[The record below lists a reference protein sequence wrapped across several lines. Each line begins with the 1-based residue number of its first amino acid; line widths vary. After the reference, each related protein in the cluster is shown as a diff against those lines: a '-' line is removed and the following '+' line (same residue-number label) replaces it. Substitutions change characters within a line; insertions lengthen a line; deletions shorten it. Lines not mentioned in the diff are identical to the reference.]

1 MGLYSSGSEALDT
14 AHAQDLLTR
23 LCVISEVPNTGM
35 SAARRAR
42 RWTQIAELSAQVSEV
57 AAGLARELA
66 PERDGGSGAR

>member
-14 AHAQDLLTR
+14 AHVQDLLTR

-35 SAARRAR
+35 SATRRAR

-66 PERDGGSGAR
+66 PETGGGTGSR